1 MRILVSNDDG
11 IHTEGLKALAAELR
25 KEHEVWVFAPDQ
37 ERSGVSHAMSLKT
50 PGRVRRHGDREYSC
64 SGTPADCVI
73 LAGLGAIPFEPELIV
88 SGINRGPNLGTD
100 IIYSGTCAAARQ
112 AVLHG
117 LPGIAVS
124 CAAFREPLAY
134 GAAAS
139 FVRRNLALLVERCV
153 PGVFINVNAPS
164 SDAEDL
170 PGQWAVPCRR
180 RYEDRLSSFDAPD
193 GHTYCFLTDGRI
205 ETREDEASDH
215 AVVAAGRVAVTPVL
229 VHPQTPGGFVPGGAF
244 R

>member
-1 MRILVSNDDG
+1 MKILISNDDG
-11 IHTEGLKALAAELR
+11 IHAEGIKVLAAELR

-37 ERSGVSHAMSLKT
+37 ERSGVSHAMSLRA
-50 PGRVRRHGDREYSC
+50 PGKVSKHAEREYSC

-73 LAGLGAIPFEPELIV
+73 LAGLGAIPFEPDLVV

-117 LPGIAVS
+117 LPAIAVS
-124 CAAFREPLAY
+124 CAAYREPLAY

-139 FVRRNLALLVERCV
+139 FVRRNLARLVEHCG
-153 PGVFINVNAPS
+153 PGLFINVNAPS
-164 SDAEDL
+164 SEAEDL
-170 PGQWAVPCRR
+170 SGQWAVPCRR
-180 RYEDRLSSFDAPD
+180 RYLDRLHAFEAPD
-193 GHTYCFLTDGRI
+193 GHTYCFLSDTRI
-205 ETREDEASDH
+205 ETNEDESSDH

-229 VHPQTPGGFVPGGAF
+229 VHPQTPSGFVPGGVF